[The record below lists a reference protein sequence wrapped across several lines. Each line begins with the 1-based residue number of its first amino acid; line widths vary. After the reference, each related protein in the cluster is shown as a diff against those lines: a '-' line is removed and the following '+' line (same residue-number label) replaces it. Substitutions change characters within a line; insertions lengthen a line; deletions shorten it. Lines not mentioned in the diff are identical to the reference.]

1 MIRMLMPSFWGKEVS
16 HRAAGV
22 CADTPWSTGRVK
34 SSIHPTT
41 VPLETKPAALPLLP
55 APCQA
60 GPREAA
66 LSSLFL
72 GHEYADRAFCS

>member
-1 MIRMLMPSFWGKEVS
+1 MPFFWGKEVS

-22 CADTPWSTGRVK
+22 RAGTPRSTSRVK
-34 SSIHPTT
+34 SSIHPIT

-60 GPREAA
+60 EPREAA

-72 GHEYADRAFCS
+72 GHEYADGAFCSE